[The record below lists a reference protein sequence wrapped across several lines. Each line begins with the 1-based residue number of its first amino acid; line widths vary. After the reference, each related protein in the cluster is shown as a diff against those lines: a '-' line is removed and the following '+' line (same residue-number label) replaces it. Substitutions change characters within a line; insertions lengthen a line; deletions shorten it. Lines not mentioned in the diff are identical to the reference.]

1 MSISKSNLMCLI
13 VGAAVGI
20 AGFFVIAPSDQP
32 LKAASTDRTS
42 KFALAS
48 CPCSDIGDSEGI
60 FVLDF
65 LNGTITGGV
74 LNNRTGK
81 YSHRYFRQLGND
93 FKLNA
98 NTPEPEFA
106 IVGARANLQ
115 GGGVAKGVLHVAEK
129 SSGLVVAYGFNYSS
143 NNVPNR
149 VQPLTPL
156 DVLQYREG
164 VN

>member
-1 MSISKSNLMCLI
+1 MSISKSNLLCLI

-20 AGFFVIAPSDQP
+20 AGFSIIAPSNQP
-32 LKAASTDRTS
+32 LKAAATDRTS

-48 CPCSDIGDSEGI
+48 VPCSDIGDAEGI

-65 LNGTITGGV
+65 LNGTISGGV

-81 YSHRYFRQLGND
+81 YSHRYFRQLGAD
-93 FKLNA
+93 FKLDA

-106 IVGARANLQ
+106 IVGARADLQ
-115 GGGVAKGVLHVAEK
+115 GGGVAKGVLHIAEK
-129 SSGLVVAYGFNYSS
+129 SSGLVIAYGFNYS
-143 NNVPNR
+143 NNAPSR

-156 DVLQYREG
+156 DALQYREG